1 MTVAET
7 PTTEERLA
15 GAPAAAQTHAPPT
28 FGWFSVPGGPRV
40 QLAGHWNLRSTRFR
54 ACELLDELT
63 RLRQDDTDWDLTQ
76 LDDLD
81 PAGAVLLWRA
91 WGEQRPARLALRPED
106 ERLFERLEALAA
118 CPSAPPRPSTPVRLM
133 RGLARTSRVMWH
145 DTLGVISLLGSV
157 TLNGLSLLRRPA
169 EAPWREISAT
179 IYRSGLRSLLIIS
192 LVGFLIGIVLSYLVG
207 EQLHDFGA
215 DGYIVNLMGIT
226 SLRELGPVIAAII
239 NAGRSGS
246 SMTAQIGLMRVT
258 SELDALSVLG
268 ISRTVRLV
276 LPRVV
281 GQIIT
286 LPLLV
291 LWTDGMAVLGGM
303 LGAKFQLGVAP
314 RTFLHSLP
322 EVVPMSNLWFGLGKG
337 AVFGALIALVACYFG
352 LTIRPDTE
360 GLATGT
366 TESVVSALTLVL
378 LADAVFAIMFAHIGL

>member
-1 MTVAET
+1 MPGSIRAE
-7 PTTEERLA
+7 L
-15 GAPAAAQTHAPPT
+15 
-28 FGWFSVPGGPRV
+28 GG
-40 QLAGHWNLRSTRFR
+40 QWNLRSTRSHT
-54 ACELLDELT
+54 CVLLDQLT
-63 RLRQDDTDWDLTQ
+63 SLRQEDADWDLTR
-76 LDDLD
+76 LEDLD

-91 WGEQRPARLALRPED
+91 WGERRPARLALRPED
-106 ERLFERLEALAA
+106 ARFFERLEALAA
-118 CPSAPPRPSTPVRLM
+118 CPQAPPRPTPVRLLFGFG
-133 RGLARTSRVMWH
+133 RVTAVMWR
-145 DTLGVISLLGSV
+145 DTLGVIALMGSV
-157 TLNGLSLLRRPA
+157 ALNGLSLLRRPA
-169 EAPWREISAT
+169 ELPWREISAT
-179 IYRSGLRSLLIIS
+179 IYRSGLRSLLIIT

-207 EQLHDFGA
+207 EQLQNFGA
-215 DGYIVNLMGIT
+215 EGYIANLMGIT

-268 ISRTVRLV
+268 ISNTVRLV

-303 LGAKFQLGVAP
+303 LGAKLQLGVAP

-322 EVVPMSNLWFGLGKG
+322 QVVPISNLWFGLGKG

-378 LADAVFAIMFAHIGL
+378 LADAIFAILFAHIGV